1 MLVNPRVLVIDDNP
15 SVGIALEV
23 LLSLRDIE
31 TVVAHS
37 ASEGLER
44 LRSGD
49 IALVI
54 QDMNFEADTT
64 SGEEGERLFHAVRE
78 LAPEMPIILLTAW
91 TRLESAVA
99 LVKSGAADYLAKPWD
114 DNRLLTT
121 VSNLLELGEH
131 RRSALRKD
139 RALKRRTQE
148 LGEHFDL
155 RGLVFADHLM
165 EQTVKT
171 ACQFARSDLPVLIL
185 GPNGCG
191 KEKLAELMHAN
202 SSVKDGPWVPVNC
215 GAIPSNLLE
224 SELFGVR
231 AGAYTGATQ
240 DRVGKFEAAHGGT
253 LFLDEIGTLS
263 LEGQIKLLRV
273 LESGTLCR
281 VGEHRERKVDV
292 RLVSATNANLRS
304 MVKSGAFRQDL
315 WYRINTL
322 ELAVPALQERPDDI
336 IALALHFL
344 QGRKA
349 LGSAARRKLLSYH
362 WPGNVRELRNV
373 IERAALLTPGESLA
387 IEELHSQPAV
397 DRRNSGS
404 ALDRDSI
411 EASLK
416 RNAGVVS
423 KTAAEL
429 GISRQA
435 LYRRME
441 KAGIRKKDS

>member
-1 MLVNPRVLVIDDNP
+1 MKPRVLVIDDNP

-37 ASEGLER
+37 AKEGLER

-131 RRSALRKD
+131 RRSALQKE
-139 RALKRRTQE
+139 RALKRRAQE
-148 LGEHFDL
+148 LSERFDL
-155 RGLVFADHLM
+155 RGLIYADPLM

-171 ACQFARSDLPVLIL
+171 ACQFAKSQLPVLIL

-202 SSVKDGPWVPVNC
+202 SAAKEGPWIPVNC
-215 GAIPSNLLE
+215 GAIPSSLLE

-231 AGAYTGATQ
+231 AGAYTGATE
-240 DRVGKFEAAHGGT
+240 DRMGKFEAAHGGT

-263 LEGQIKLLRV
+263 LEGQVKLLRV
-273 LESGTLCR
+273 LESGTFCR
-281 VGEHRERKVDV
+281 VGEHREREVNV
-292 RLVSATNANLRS
+292 RLVSATNADLGS
-304 MVKSGAFRQDL
+304 MIQGGAFRQDL

-322 ELAVPALQERPDDI
+322 ELKVPSLQERPEDV

-349 LGSAARRKLLSYH
+349 LGSSARRKLLAYP

-373 IERAALLTPGESLA
+373 IERAALLTRGESLA
-387 IEELHSQPAV
+387 IEELQDRPAPHKQGSRTIL
-397 DRRNSGS
+397 DRASIEGSLRRNG
-404 ALDRDSI
+404 
-411 EASLK
+411 
-416 RNAGVVS
+416 GVVS
-423 KTAAEL
+423 KAAAEL
-429 GISRQA
+429 GLSRQA

-441 KAGIRKKDS
+441 KAGIRRKDS